1 MLIKRLGDCRELT
14 VGDGT
19 RLRELLHPERDPVEC
34 RYSLAIA
41 WIDPGCS
48 SLPHR
53 LKQTEVYYLVRGA
66 GVMHVADD
74 VKRSG
79 TSPPREEVRRVSA
92 GDVVYIPAGALQW
105 LENDGGEVIEFACIV
120 DPAWTAEGEEVP

>member
-14 VGDGT
+14 AGDGT
-19 RLRELLHPERDPVEC
+19 RLRELLHPERDRVEC

-41 WIDPGCS
+41 RIEPGCA

-53 LKQTEVYYLVRGA
+53 LQQTEVYYLIRGA

-74 VKRSG
+74 A
-79 TSPPREEVRRVSA
+79 RRVAA
-92 GDVVYIPAGALQW
+92 GDAVYIPAGAVQW
-105 LENDGGEVIEFACIV
+105 IENDGGEVIEFACIV
-120 DPAWTAEGEEVP
+120 DPAWTAEGEEVS

>member
-14 VGDGT
+14 AGDGT

-41 WIDPGCS
+41 WIEPGCS
-48 SLPHR
+48 SRPHR

-66 GVMHVADD
+66 GVMHVGDD
-74 VKRSG
+74 A
-79 TSPPREEVRRVSA
+79 RRVSA
-92 GDVVYIPAGALQW
+92 GDMVYIPAGALQW

>member
-1 MLIKRLGDCRELT
+1 VFVKRLGDCRELT
-14 VGDGT
+14 AGDGT

-41 WIDPGCS
+41 WIEPGCA

-53 LKQTEVYYLVRGA
+53 LKQTEVYYLIRGT
-66 GVMHVADD
+66 GVMHVGDD
-74 VKRSG
+74 VKRSE
-79 TSPPREEVRRVSA
+79 TSPRREEERRVSA
-92 GDVVYIPAGALQW
+92 GDVVYIPAGAVQW
-105 LENDGGEVIEFACIV
+105 LENDGSEVIEFACIV